1 MTEWGQGLSSR
12 LSLSQKGI
20 SLPERG
26 WTAQRALRTPPGR
39 TKRWREPRPGLA
51 ALGSSATVP
60 TKEGLLAA
68 GTEERPRQAR
78 RPCKPQAC
86 GAEARVPP
94 AMQAPGLRGRG
105 SGPAVRAPRGRR
117 WGRAERRDSQGAG
130 AREPRRGSPAGGRRG
145 GGPAAGARRGAA
157 PAACC
162 PGVNG
167 AVGSWAGAWKG
178 RVSSKCISGRRRGG
192 GGLGVGVEFGTCPNP
207 RGKKGVEESPAKP
220 RCLLTPS
227 SPLLLSVVW
236 IFLPFFLGSAFFPTS
251 SYLNEQTHTM
261 KTQWAFW
268 RIFRPTNAV
277 L

>member
-1 MTEWGQGLSSR
+1 MAG
-12 LSLSQKGI
+12 
-20 SLPERG
+20 
-26 WTAQRALRTPPGR
+26 AQA
-39 TKRWREPRPGLA
+39 
-51 ALGSSATVP
+51 
-60 TKEGLLAA
+60 
-68 GTEERPRQAR
+68 RPRSPGELCHCAHQGGTSRGGDRGKAA
-78 RPCKPQAC
+78 P
-86 GAEARVPP
+86 GTP

-105 SGPAVRAPRGRR
+105 SGPAGHASPRPARPRLGSR
-117 WGRAERRDSQGAG
+117 GSGPAG
-130 AREPRRGSPAGGRRG
+130 ASLGPGGEAGLAGGRGSGAPAGQPGGGPAG

>member
-1 MTEWGQGLSSR
+1 MCGYPRHYYTWGWTGSAFGGSEGALQARRQGKSGSPGSPCFTGMTEWGQGLSSR

-145 GGPAAGARRGAA
+145 GGRQREPGGEQRPRPAALA
-157 PAACC
+157 
-162 PGVNG
+162 
-167 AVGSWAGAWKG
+167 
-178 RVSSKCISGRRRGG
+178 
-192 GGLGVGVEFGTCPNP
+192 
-207 RGKKGVEESPAKP
+207 
-220 RCLLTPS
+220 
-227 SPLLLSVVW
+227 
-236 IFLPFFLGSAFFPTS
+236 
-251 SYLNEQTHTM
+251 
-261 KTQWAFW
+261 
-268 RIFRPTNAV
+268 
-277 L
+277 